1 MINLGDIKNE
11 NNKEH
16 NEKWPYIPD
25 HSYRI
30 LITGGSG
37 SGKTNKLLNL
47 IEEQNEI
54 DKIYL
59 YAKDLSKHKHE
70 FLIKKLKEAETKHLN
85 NLNAFIERS
94 NTMDDVYKNTDND
107 NPCRKRK
114 ILILFDDMIAD
125 TMSNKK
131 FQA

>member
-1 MINLGDIKNE
+1 M
-11 NNKEH
+11 
-16 NEKWPYIPD
+16 
-25 HSYRI
+25 
-30 LITGGSG
+30 ITGGSG

-47 IEEQNEI
+47 IEEKNEI

-59 YAKDLSKHKHE
+59 YAKDLSKPKYE
-70 FLIKKLKEAETKHLN
+70 FLIKKIKEAETKHIN
-85 NLNAFIERS
+85 NLNAFIECL

-114 ILILFDDMIAD
+114 ILIAIDDMIAD

>member
-25 HSYRI
+25 HLYRI